1 MVVVAFLDVVDVVV
15 VINDAVGMS
24 DWKPSVGDSRLSV
37 ATAVVAAAVAPAAP
51 PPPPPPPAPPPLPPS
66 TTPLRGSRR
75 ILPRSRRRTSI

>member
-1 MVVVAFLDVVDVVV
+1 MVVVAFLVVVVVVV

-51 PPPPPPPAPPPLPPS
+51 PPTAPPPLPPS
-66 TTPLRGSRR
+66 PTPLRGSRR